1 MLDCAQVNLLIRGR
15 ASCIVSEQ
23 SFRYP
28 EQLFWQ
34 GKECSVASESVQSV
48 ARAAEI
54 LKVLAGGGWGMGV
67 SEIAQTAGLGKSTTH
82 RLLSSLMQA
91 EFVRMEPK
99 SHRYTLGAGLLQL
112 TATWFSEIK
121 VRAVALPHLRALR
134 GTTEETVSLSVRDG
148 DSRIAIERL
157 DTSHEVRFVVDL
169 GRPLPLH
176 IGAAG
181 KAILAF
187 LPALEIDE
195 ILQTAGLDPPAAK
208 HVRKD
213 LKDVRRVGTAYS
225 RGERVAGSRSVSAPI
240 FSPEGAAIAS
250 VSILSMDSR
259 LDEINVAEF
268 RSLAREAA
276 INISTDFGWT
286 G

>member
-1 MLDCAQVNLLIRGR
+1 M
-15 ASCIVSEQ
+15 
-23 SFRYP
+23 FRYT
-28 EQLFWQ
+28 EQHFWP
-34 GKECSVASESVQSV
+34 GKECIVASESVQSV
-48 ARAAEI
+48 ARAAEV
-54 LKVLAGGGWGMGV
+54 LKVLAQGGWGMGV
-67 SEIAQTAGLGKSTTH
+67 SEIARTVGLGKSTTH

-112 TATWFSEIK
+112 TAAWFSEIK
-121 VRAVALPHLRALR
+121 VRAVALPHLRSLR
-134 GTTEETVSLSVRDG
+134 ATTEETVSLSVRDG
-148 DSRIAIERL
+148 NSRVAIERL

-187 LPALEIDE
+187 LPAPEIHE
-195 ILQTAGLDPPAAK
+195 ILQTADLDRPTTK
-208 HVRKD
+208 RVLKE
-213 LKDVRRVGTAYS
+213 LKDVRRAGTAYS
-225 RGERVAGSRSVSAPI
+225 CGERVAGSRSVSAPI
-240 FSPEGAAIAS
+240 FSSEGATIAS

-259 LDEINVAEF
+259 LDEMNVPEF

-276 INISTDFGWT
+276 KNISTDFGWS

>member
-1 MLDCAQVNLLIRGR
+1 M
-15 ASCIVSEQ
+15 
-23 SFRYP
+23 
-28 EQLFWQ
+28 
-34 GKECSVASESVQSV
+34 ASESIQSV
-48 ARAAEI
+48 ARAAEV
-54 LKVLAGGGWGMGV
+54 LKVLSQGGWGMGV
-67 SEIAQTAGLGKSTTH
+67 SEIAQSVGLGKSTTH
-82 RLLSSLMQA
+82 RLLASLIQA

-99 SHRYTLGAGLLQL
+99 SHCYTLGAGLLQL
-112 TATWFSEIK
+112 TAAWFSEIK

-134 GTTEETVSLSVRDG
+134 GTTKETVSLNVREG
-148 DSRIAIERL
+148 DFRIAIERL

-187 LPALEIDE
+187 LPEPEIHD
-195 ILQTAGLDPPAAK
+195 ILDAAGLTQPK
-208 HVRKD
+208 TK
-213 LKDVRRVGTAYS
+213 RVLRELSEIRQAGTAYS
-225 RGERVAGSRSVSAPI
+225 RGERVPGSRSVSAPI
-240 FSPEGAAIAS
+240 FSPEGAAVAS
-250 VSILSMDSR
+250 VSILSLEFR

-268 RSLAREAA
+268 RSLAKETA